1 MERSDAAVLRANSW
15 RPSRVAEE
23 SIGLSRSGVMA
34 SKAVPPRV
42 LFLFT
47 EVFANGGI
55 QRFNRTILDACDR
68 LGIHCRVLSLND
80 STGIGRTASRI
91 RHRSVAGFSGHRW
104 RFALAVARVMLRGR
118 FDRLLIGHINFL
130 VLAVA
135 LKPWRPVSSSTNDAV
150 AHGIE
155 VWSGIGR
162 TRRYALSRMARV
174 LCVSRYTRQRIL
186 EQTSGA
192 GGGPIERFS
201 QCTCGILESGCF
213 RARVA
218 SSVVPHFILSVTRLE
233 RGDRYKGI
241 ATVIEAF
248 SMLADDTMHYYI
260 IGRGN
265 DLSFLQRAAERCGVQ
280 NRVHFLRG
288 VDDSELTSLYRN
300 CAAFVLPSGK
310 EGFGIVFLEA
320 MFFGA
325 PVIAAREKGALDVV
339 RDGETGL
346 RCALATRSRSRKRLS
361 ASCRIQRCAND
372 YAPTAPRWSPAAD
385 PLHLPVL
392 RVVVRRYS

>member
-1 MERSDAAVLRANSW
+1 MHLRN
-15 RPSRVAEE
+15 P
-23 SIGLSRSGVMA
+23 
-34 SKAVPPRV
+34 
-42 LFLFT
+42 
-47 EVFANGGI
+47 GI
-55 QRFNRTILDACDR
+55 
-68 LGIHCRVLSLND
+68 
-80 STGIGRTASRI
+80 
-91 RHRSVAGFSGHRW
+91 
-104 RFALAVARVMLRGR
+104 
-118 FDRLLIGHINFL
+118 RLLPSPL
-130 VLAVA
+130 
-135 LKPWRPVSSSTNDAV
+135 
-150 AHGIE
+150 
-155 VWSGIGR
+155 
-162 TRRYALSRMARV
+162 
-174 LCVSRYTRQRIL
+174 
-186 EQTSGA
+186 
-192 GGGPIERFS
+192 
-201 QCTCGILESGCF
+201 
-213 RARVA
+213 A

-346 RCALATRSRSRKRLS
+346 SVRFGDTIAIKEAIERIVSDTALRERLRANGASLVTGGGPFTFATFARRCAG
-361 ASCRIQRCAND
+361 
-372 YAPTAPRWSPAAD
+372 
-385 PLHLPVL
+385 VFEFG
-392 RVVVRRYS
+392 